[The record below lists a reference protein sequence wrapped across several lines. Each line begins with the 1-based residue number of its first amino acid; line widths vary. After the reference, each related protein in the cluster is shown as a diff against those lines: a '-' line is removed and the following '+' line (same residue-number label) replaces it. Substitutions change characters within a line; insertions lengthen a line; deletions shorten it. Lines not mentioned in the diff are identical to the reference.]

1 VLTLVE
7 VKTGR
12 SVRVATRNEVIK
24 RNQESNSEDTHGRM
38 AAPTADCRVLL
49 ARGMGMGAYESLQQ
63 AGIRPV
69 VTHVAD
75 NDAAAQAY
83 LAGTLTNHFERLHGS
98 VVTFAVGREER
109 DAMTDAPLVS
119 AITLIRTL
127 PCLADPGKIIV
138 IGETDA
144 ALDGVLP
151 LLNAIL
157 PNVVSYHPFSGVMTL
172 RRRPGLITLYPDKV
186 MITQV
191 ADVEEGLALLAA
203 MRDLLNQTW
212 ARREEIQPRHTA
224 RRVPRPLDVYE
235 LLPRTNCR
243 ACGEA
248 TCMAFAFGLLE
259 SRHRPAECPSLADLA
274 FVAQRQALGQMLDQA
289 EEGAGERNRN
299 AL

>member
-1 VLTLVE
+1 
-7 VKTGR
+7 
-12 SVRVATRNEVIK
+12 
-24 RNQESNSEDTHGRM
+24 
-38 AAPTADCRVLL
+38 
-49 ARGMGMGAYESLQQ
+49 
-63 AGIRPV
+63 
-69 VTHVAD
+69 
-75 NDAAAQAY
+75 
-83 LAGTLTNHFERLHGS
+83 
-98 VVTFAVGREER
+98 
-109 DAMTDAPLVS
+109 MTYGPLVG

-127 PCLADPGKIIV
+127 PCLADPGKLIV

-144 ALDGVLP
+144 AIDGVLP

-157 PNVVSYHPFSGVMTL
+157 PTVVSYHPFTGVMTL

-203 MRDLLNQTW
+203 MRDLLNRTW
-212 ARREEIQPRHTA
+212 ARRDEIQPRHEG

-259 SRHRPAECPSLADLA
+259 SRHRPEECPFLADPDFA
-274 FVAQRQALGQMLDQA
+274 AQCQALAEMLA
-289 EEGAGERNRN
+289 GAAAPSGRANLN

>member
-1 VLTLVE
+1 MSVTGDRLV
-7 VKTGR
+7 
-12 SVRVATRNEVIK
+12 
-24 RNQESNSEDTHGRM
+24 
-38 AAPTADCRVLL
+38 
-49 ARGMGMGAYESLQQ
+49 GAIS
-63 AGIRPV
+63 
-69 VTHVAD
+69 
-75 NDAAAQAY
+75 
-83 LAGTLTNHFERLHGS
+83 
-98 VVTFAVGREER
+98 
-109 DAMTDAPLVS
+109 
-119 AITLIRTL
+119 LIRSI

-144 ALDGVLP
+144 TIDGVLP

-191 ADVEEGLALLAA
+191 ADVEEGLTLLTVV
-203 MRDLLNQTW
+203 RDLVNQTW
-212 ARREEIQPRHTA
+212 ARRDEIQPRPQG

-259 SRHRPAECPSLADLA
+259 RRHWPEECPALTDPVYA
-274 FVAQRQALGQMLDQA
+274 AQHQALAEMLDQA
-289 EEGAGERNRN
+289 GDVSDERNLN
-299 AL
+299 AF

>member
-1 VLTLVE
+1 MTPHDTGVLV
-7 VKTGR
+7 
-12 SVRVATRNEVIK
+12 N
-24 RNQESNSEDTHGRM
+24 
-38 AAPTADCRVLL
+38 
-49 ARGMGMGAYESLQQ
+49 
-63 AGIRPV
+63 
-69 VTHVAD
+69 
-75 NDAAAQAY
+75 
-83 LAGTLTNHFERLHGS
+83 
-98 VVTFAVGREER
+98 
-109 DAMTDAPLVS
+109 
-119 AITLIRTL
+119 AITLVRTL

-144 ALDGVLP
+144 AIDGVLP

-172 RRRPGLITLYPDKV
+172 RRRPGLLTFYPNKV

-191 ADVEEGLALLAA
+191 ADVEEGLALLASV
-203 MRDLLNQTW
+203 RDLLNQTW
-212 ARREEIQPRHTA
+212 ARRDEIQPRPEG

-259 SRHRPAECPSLADLA
+259 SRHRPEECPPLADPA
-274 FVAQRQALGQMLDQA
+274 YAAQRQALAEMLDQVEDGSA
-289 EEGAGERNRN
+289 APNLH

>member
-1 VLTLVE
+1 M
-7 VKTGR
+7 
-12 SVRVATRNEVIK
+12 SV
-24 RNQESNSEDTHGRM
+24 
-38 AAPTADCRVLL
+38 TAD
-49 ARGMGMGAYESLQQ
+49 S
-63 AGIRPV
+63 
-69 VTHVAD
+69 
-75 NDAAAQAY
+75 
-83 LAGTLTNHFERLHGS
+83 
-98 VVTFAVGREER
+98 
-109 DAMTDAPLVS
+109 LVS

-144 ALDGVLP
+144 AIDGVLP

-157 PNVVSYHPFSGVMTL
+157 PNVVSYHPLSGVMTL

-191 ADVEEGLALLAA
+191 ADVDEGLALLAA
-203 MRDLLNQTW
+203 IRDLLNQTW
-212 ARREEIQPRHTA
+212 ARRDEIQPRPEG

-259 SRHRPAECPSLADLA
+259 SRHWPEECPSLADPA
-274 FVAQRQALGQMLDQA
+274 YAAQRQALADMLSDTIEA
-289 EEGAGERNRN
+289 AGRPNLN
-299 AL
+299 ALY

>member
-1 VLTLVE
+1 MESMELV
-7 VKTGR
+7 G
-12 SVRVATRNEVIK
+12 
-24 RNQESNSEDTHGRM
+24 
-38 AAPTADCRVLL
+38 
-49 ARGMGMGAYESLQQ
+49 
-63 AGIRPV
+63 GIR
-69 VTHVAD
+69 
-75 NDAAAQAY
+75 
-83 LAGTLTNHFERLHGS
+83 
-98 VVTFAVGREER
+98 
-109 DAMTDAPLVS
+109 LVK
-119 AITLIRTL
+119 TL

-144 ALDGVLP
+144 TLDGVLP

-157 PNVVSYHPFSGVMTL
+157 PNVVSYHSFSGVMTL

-203 MRDLLNQTW
+203 MRDLLNRTW
-212 ARREEIQPRHTA
+212 TRRDEIQPRHEG
-224 RRVPRPLDVYE
+224 RLVPRPLDVYE

-259 SRHRPAECPSLADLA
+259 SRHRPEQCPSLADPA
-274 FVAQRQALGQMLDQA
+274 YAAQRQALADMLEQA
-289 EEGAGERNRN
+289 GDIPGERNLN

>member
-1 VLTLVE
+1 M
-7 VKTGR
+7 
-12 SVRVATRNEVIK
+12 SV
-24 RNQESNSEDTHGRM
+24 
-38 AAPTADCRVLL
+38 TAD
-49 ARGMGMGAYESLQQ
+49 S
-63 AGIRPV
+63 
-69 VTHVAD
+69 
-75 NDAAAQAY
+75 
-83 LAGTLTNHFERLHGS
+83 
-98 VVTFAVGREER
+98 
-109 DAMTDAPLVS
+109 LVS

-144 ALDGVLP
+144 AIDGVLP

-157 PNVVSYHPFSGVMTL
+157 PNVVSYHPLSGVMTL

-191 ADVEEGLALLAA
+191 ADVDEGLALLAA
-203 MRDLLNQTW
+203 IRDLLNQTW
-212 ARREEIQPRHTA
+212 ARRDEIQPRPES

-259 SRHRPAECPSLADLA
+259 SRHWPEECPSLADPA
-274 FVAQRQALGQMLDQA
+274 YAAQRQALADMLSDTIEA
-289 EEGAGERNRN
+289 AGRPNLN

>member
-1 VLTLVE
+1 MTGGDALVNSLALVE
-7 VKTGR
+7 
-12 SVRVATRNEVIK
+12 
-24 RNQESNSEDTHGRM
+24 
-38 AAPTADCRVLL
+38 
-49 ARGMGMGAYESLQQ
+49 
-63 AGIRPV
+63 
-69 VTHVAD
+69 
-75 NDAAAQAY
+75 
-83 LAGTLTNHFERLHGS
+83 
-98 VVTFAVGREER
+98 
-109 DAMTDAPLVS
+109 
-119 AITLIRTL
+119 TL

-144 ALDGVLP
+144 AIDGVLP

-157 PNVVSYHPFSGVMTL
+157 PTVISYHPFSGVMTL

-212 ARREEIQPRHTA
+212 ARRDEIQPRHEG
-224 RRVPRPLDVYE
+224 RRIPRPLDVYE

-243 ACGEA
+243 ACGES

-259 SRHRPAECPSLADLA
+259 SRHRPEECPALADPVFA
-274 FVAQRQALGQMLDQA
+274 AQRQALADMLAGSA
-289 EEGAGERNRN
+289 ETTGRPNLN